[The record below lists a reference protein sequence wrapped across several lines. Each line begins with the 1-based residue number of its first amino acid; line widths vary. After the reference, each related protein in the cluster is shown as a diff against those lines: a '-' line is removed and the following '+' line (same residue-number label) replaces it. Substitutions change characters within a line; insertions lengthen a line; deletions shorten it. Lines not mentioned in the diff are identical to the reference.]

1 MFTLG
6 ALVSAAMG
14 DRSRAQDV
22 RDGLLGL
29 REERYVG
36 ASLIAR
42 AYLASG
48 APDDAVTWLQRA
60 VDERDADV
68 IYLGA
73 RHEYAPLLG
82 SSAFTDLLDQ
92 LKL

>member
-1 MFTLG
+1 
-6 ALVSAAMG
+6 
-14 DRSRAQDV
+14 
-22 RDGLLGL
+22 
-29 REERYVG
+29 
-36 ASLIAR
+36 
-42 AYLASG
+42 LASG

>member
-1 MFTLG
+1 M
-6 ALVSAAMG
+6 
-14 DRSRAQDV
+14 

-42 AYLASG
+42 AHLASG
-48 APDDAVTWLQRA
+48 APDEAIAWLQRA
-60 VDERDADV
+60 VEECDADV

-82 SSAFTDLLDQ
+82 SAAFTDLLER
-92 LKL
+92 LSL